1 LSATFSSV
9 CDYVS
14 FHHMY
19 LSALVATV
27 EVEEEVRSGDDK
39 FSYSLFEQKYE
50 LEEGRK
56 QDLES
61 LLVYLTI

>member
-19 LSALVATV
+19 WSALVATV

-50 LEEGRK
+50 LEGRK

-61 LLVYLTI
+61 LVVYLTI

>member
-1 LSATFSSV
+1 
-9 CDYVS
+9 
-14 FHHMY
+14 MY
-19 LSALVATV
+19 WSALIATV

-50 LEEGRK
+50 LEGRK

-61 LLVYLTI
+61 LVVYLTI

>member
-1 LSATFSSV
+1 
-9 CDYVS
+9 
-14 FHHMY
+14 
-19 LSALVATV
+19 
-27 EVEEEVRSGDDK
+27 VRSGDDK